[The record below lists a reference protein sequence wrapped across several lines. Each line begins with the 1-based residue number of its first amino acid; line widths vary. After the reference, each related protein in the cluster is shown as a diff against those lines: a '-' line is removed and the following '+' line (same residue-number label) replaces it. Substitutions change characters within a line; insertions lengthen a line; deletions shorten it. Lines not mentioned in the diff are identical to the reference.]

1 MHSIQLQYNLT
12 QQSTRASPLQNA
24 FIDLLSCVREQGSI
38 AGAAR
43 TLGLSYR
50 HVWGQLKRWESDLGI
65 EILQW
70 GKGQS
75 AQLTP
80 FSEKLIWAERQTQA
94 RLAPQIDSLRADL
107 ERTFAQ
113 VYDPDFHLL
122 TLYASH
128 DDALPL
134 LRDELG
140 QAGLHLDIRFCGSVD
155 AIRALNEER
164 CVLAGFHCLEQPHR
178 QSTSA
183 QSYRKLL
190 QRGKHKIIGFAKR
203 EQGLIVRAGN
213 PLALHNMQSVV
224 AKRAH
229 FALRMQGSGTRLL
242 LSELMHQARLNLNDL
257 HSSTIEEP
265 SHTAVAQA
273 VASGQADTGLA
284 IKAVADRMDLD
295 FVPLLSEHYWLVCL
309 KSALDSEPI
318 VHLRQFLRTQ
328 EWKDKL
334 SKISGYTPHE
344 SGQVQTL
351 QHILPW
357 WPAGNTR

>member
-1 MHSIQLQYNLT
+1 MHSIQLHYHLT
-12 QQSTRASPLQNA
+12 HQPNRAAPLQNA
-24 FIDLLSCVREQGSI
+24 FIHLLSCVREEGSI

-43 TLGLSYR
+43 ALGLSYR
-50 HVWGQLKRWESDLGI
+50 HVWGELKRWESDLGMELI
-65 EILQW
+65 QW

-75 AQLTP
+75 AQLTS
-80 FSEKLIWAERQTQA
+80 FAEKLIWAERQTQA
-94 RLAPQIDSLRADL
+94 RLAPQIDSLRSDL

-113 VYDPDFHLL
+113 VFDPDFHLL

-128 DDALPL
+128 DDALPM

-140 QAGLHLDIRFCGSVD
+140 LAGLHLDVRFCGSVD

-164 CVLAGFHCLEQPHR
+164 CVLAGFHCLEQPKR
-178 QSTSA
+178 QSESA

-213 PLALHNMQSVV
+213 PLGLHNLQDVV
-224 AKRAH
+224 AKKAK
-229 FALRMQGSGTRLL
+229 FVLRMQGSGTRVLL
-242 LSELMHQARLNLNDL
+242 GELMQQAGCPSSDL
-257 HSSTIEEP
+257 QHAPCEEP

-295 FVPLLSEHYWLVCL
+295 FVPLAQENYWLVCL
-309 KSALDSEPI
+309 KSALDSKPL
-318 VHLRQFLRTQ
+318 VHLRQFLQTQ
-328 EWKDKL
+328 AWQAKL
-334 SKISGYTPHE
+334 SGISGYAPHA
-344 SGQVQTL
+344 SGQVQAL
-351 QHILPW
+351 HHILPW
-357 WPAGNTR
+357 WSSH